1 MRNISKTTTLESRFP
16 LLAIENDCIIS
27 KEGDLTVCFRVRL
40 PEIFTVGTDVY
51 ESIHSSWSK
60 AIKTLPDYSILH
72 KQDWY
77 LKENYQPDLEKVN
90 IVFCRILSSCI
101 LMSDRF

>member
-16 LLAIENDCIIS
+16 LLANNCIIS
-27 KEGDLTVCFRVRL
+27 KGRRSYGLFRVRL

-77 LKENYQPDLEKVN
+77 LKAIPTGPEKMN
-90 IVFCRILSSCI
+90 IVFVAFLPAA
-101 LMSDRF
+101 F